1 MTERAPGS
9 GVALGSVIPDNENA
23 PVGLPGWTD
32 VSQRISRE
40 WDRAVSFFG
49 RLLRRRLVAI
59 AAEYRLLGVRAF
71 RLVENATDTGPFNC
85 TRDAVATG
93 EKQCCLH
100 GNKGIAPLVNLDQFS
115 RVMATALRRG
125 TSCSE
130 KLA

>member
-71 RLVENATDTGPFNC
+71 RLVENATDKGPFNR
-85 TRDAVATG
+85 TPVTQWPQG
-93 EKQCCLH
+93 K
-100 GNKGIAPLVNLDQFS
+100 NNLAF
-115 RVMATALRRG
+115 TETKELRP
-125 TSCSE
+125 S
-130 KLA
+130 